1 MQVLRQNAD
10 EILRRYKGETPLS
23 GFINSYFKQYPIL
36 GSKDRKIIAER
47 VFTYYRIS
55 KLVADL
61 NEEEKN
67 LCLDAFMAER
77 LAPNLLKNALKNSNW
92 TERGQSMEERINEL
106 HERGIEIHPKDT
118 LKNLPELTE
127 GLESTNY
134 AHYLLQQNAV
144 FVKPHAKH
152 TERLRD
158 ALKKAEI
165 EFSEDLDGMIH
176 VASNSKLQEI
186 LKPAWYRI
194 QDASS
199 VATQAYFP
207 DCNPSSAWDTCAGGG
222 GKSLLL
228 HEKYTKAKLYAS
240 DNRAHMLENLKQRF
254 KEHGYPLPWCFEW
267 DGENAR
273 ETMPSSSLFDLILCD
288 VPCSGSG
295 TWARSPEIL
304 HFFDQDEFA
313 KLPEKQKTIVQSAF
327 KHLKPGGYLVY
338 ITCSVF
344 RDENEAV
351 IDAICQTEG
360 LSCETQTLINGIDRR
375 ADCLFVAVLKR
386 EEV

>member
-1 MQVLRQNAD
+1 MQVLRQHAD

-61 NEEEKN
+61 NEEEKS

-77 LAPNLLKNALKNSNW
+77 LTPNLLKNALKNSNW
-92 TERGQSMEERINEL
+92 TESGQSIDERIAQLEEN
-106 HERGIEIHPKDT
+106 GIEVKIQDT
-118 LKNLPELTE
+118 LKNLPSLTY
-127 GLESTNY
+127 GLNQNDY
-134 AHYLLQQNAV
+134 ANYLLHQNAV
-144 FVKPHAKH
+144 FVKPQAKH
-152 TERLRD
+152 TEKLLD
-158 ALKKAEI
+158 ALNKAEI
-165 EFSEDLDGMIH
+165 AFSKEEDGLIH

-207 DCNPSSAWDTCAGGG
+207 DCNPTSVWDTCAGGG

-228 HEKYTKAKLYAS
+228 HEKYPKAKLYAS

-295 TWARSPEIL
+295 TWARSPESL
-304 HFFDQDEFA
+304 YFFDQDEFA
-313 KLPEKQKTIVQSAF
+313 KLPEKQKTIVKSAL

-360 LSCETQTLINGIDRR
+360 LSCETQTLINGIERR

>member
-1 MQVLRQNAD
+1 MQVLRQHAD
-10 EILRRYKGETPLS
+10 EILRRYKGETPFS

-47 VFTYYRIS
+47 VYTFYRIS

-77 LAPNLLKNALKNSNW
+77 LADKLLKNALKNSSWN
-92 TERGQSMEERINEL
+92 ENGQSIEERINEL

-118 LKNLPELTE
+118 LKNLPELTD
-127 GLESTNY
+127 GLDSSNY

-152 TERLRD
+152 TDRLRD

-165 EFSEDLDGMIH
+165 EFSEELDGLIR

-186 LKPAWYRI
+186 LKPTWYRI

-199 VATQAYFP
+199 VDTQAYFP
-207 DCNPSSAWDTCAGGG
+207 DCNPAAVWDTCAGGG

-228 HEKYTKAKLYAS
+228 HEKYPAAKLYAS
-240 DNRAHMLENLKQRF
+240 DNRMHMLENLKQRF
-254 KEHGYPLPWCFEW
+254 KEHGYALPNCFEW
-267 DGENAR
+267 DGENASNWAP
-273 ETMPSSSLFDLILCD
+273 TSKFDLILCD

-295 TWARSPEIL
+295 TWARSPESL
-304 HFFDQDEFA
+304 HFFDPKEFE
-313 KLPEKQKTIVQSAF
+313 KLPNKQKAIVQSAL
-327 KHLKPGGYLVY
+327 KHLNPGGYLVY

-351 IDAICQTEG
+351 IEEICRNNDLVCDA
-360 LSCETQTLINGIDRR
+360 QTLINGIEKR
-375 ADCLFVAVLKR
+375 ADCLFVAVLKKN
-386 EEV
+386 VK